1 MVRVGK
7 VLVFLPFSPDHLD
20 DVPPGFDFEV
30 VDAVEAWPDSADE
43 VEVYVPAYRFSQR
56 VVEVLP
62 SMPKLRVVQTLT
74 AGVDH
79 VVPLVPD
86 GVTLCNAAGVHDAST
101 AELAV
106 GLMIAAQRELADH
119 VRSQDRGEWLLRMTA
134 SLADSRVVVVGA
146 GHIARAIQTRLAPM
160 ECETTLVGRRAR
172 DAVRGAD
179 ELPDLLP
186 TADIVVLAVP
196 IDDTTRGLVD
206 KEFLERMKPGA
217 LLVNV
222 ARGPVVVTAA
232 LVDAVSSGHV
242 RAALDVT
249 DPEPLPR
256 DHALWS
262 LPGVI
267 ITPHEGGA
275 SDALWPRAHRLVSEQ
290 LRRLA
295 SGDRLLN
302 VVQGPDVVFR

>member
-1 MVRVGK
+1 MARVGK

-30 VDAVEAWPDSADE
+30 VDAVEAWPDSAAD
-43 VEVYVPAYRFSQR
+43 VEVYVPAYRFSTR

-62 SMPKLRVVQTLT
+62 SMPKLRVVQSLT

-79 VVPLVPD
+79 IAPLVPD
-86 GVTLCNAAGVHDAST
+86 RVTLCNAAGVHDAST

-119 VRSQDRGEWLLRMTA
+119 VRSQDRGDWQLRMTA
-134 SLADSRVVVVGA
+134 SLADSRVIVVGA

-160 ECETTLVGRRAR
+160 ECETTLVGRQPR
-172 DAVRGAD
+172 DGVRGVD

-186 TADIVVLAVP
+186 AADIVTLAVP

-206 KEFLERMKPGA
+206 RGFLARMKPGA

-222 ARGPVVVTAA
+222 ARGPVVVTAD
-232 LVDAVSSGHV
+232 LVDAVARGHV

-249 DPEPLPR
+249 DPEPLPS

-275 SDALWPRAHRLVSEQ
+275 SDALWPRAHRLVAEQ

-295 SGDRLLN
+295 TGNRLLN
-302 VVQGPDVVFR
+302 VVQGPDVVRR

>member
-295 SGDRLLN
+295 TGDRLLN
-302 VVQGPDVVFR
+302 VVQGPDVVLR